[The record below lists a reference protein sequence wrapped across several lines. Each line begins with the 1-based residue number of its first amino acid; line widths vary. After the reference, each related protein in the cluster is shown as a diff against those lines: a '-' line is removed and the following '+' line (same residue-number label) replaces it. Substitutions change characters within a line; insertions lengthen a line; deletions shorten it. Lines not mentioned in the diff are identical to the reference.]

1 MKNLFKLFIL
11 TAVLISSVG
20 CKKYLDI
27 NSDPD
32 TPQFPDAS
40 SVFPAMLSAI
50 PRGTQYDADLFQD
63 IFKIL
68 DKIPQIIFG
77 IYMDFKVTLAQV
89 MLAEISG
96 DNVIM
101 A

>member
-50 PRGTQYDADLFQD
+50 PRGTQYDARYISKYIQNLVLICQFNFEPNTYTK
-63 IFKIL
+63 IYILATHFLKIL
-68 DKIPQIIFG
+68 NNS
-77 IYMDFKVTLAQV
+77 YLC
-89 MLAEISG
+89 
-96 DNVIM
+96 
-101 A
+101 